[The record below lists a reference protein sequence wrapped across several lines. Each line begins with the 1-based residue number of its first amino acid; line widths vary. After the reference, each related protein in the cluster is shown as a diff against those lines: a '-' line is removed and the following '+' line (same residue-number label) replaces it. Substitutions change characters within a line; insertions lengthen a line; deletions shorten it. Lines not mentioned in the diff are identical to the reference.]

1 MCKSQSITGIRT
13 QVIFITV
20 FYSKVYGPAAMCRS
34 WKTTALGPREGCS
47 IQSWKGILKASGYVR
62 HPWTKAWAPRAVKT
76 SPLPGEF
83 WKGVA
88 KWIESPQTQGFEI
101 IAKHSTTQSLS
112 FRDQRIFGRWIKMI
126 LGNLR
131 GVTSVFH
138 VQFTNPHEIP
148 YSQVFRVPVCFL
160 HELRCHQD
168 FEAPHSKAGEP
179 GTWYIFWSQKVTL
192 LLETGAKS
200 SEPPSG
206 QPRCCAAGIFL
217 GHRFKPCG
225 SRNWDSLISR
235 YLLVRTR
242 VSTLENFP
250 LNPGQT
256 TQKHQRWPARDHG
269 VKMVLLWRHLSICIM
284 QCTIICR

>member
-1 MCKSQSITGIRT
+1 
-13 QVIFITV
+13 
-20 FYSKVYGPAAMCRS
+20 
-34 WKTTALGPREGCS
+34 
-47 IQSWKGILKASGYVR
+47 
-62 HPWTKAWAPRAVKT
+62 
-76 SPLPGEF
+76 
-83 WKGVA
+83 
-88 KWIESPQTQGFEI
+88 
-101 IAKHSTTQSLS
+101 
-112 FRDQRIFGRWIKMI
+112 MI

-160 HELRCHQD
+160 HEFRCHQD

-206 QPRCCAAGIFL
+206 QFCCCAARIFL

-250 LNPGQT
+250 LNPSQT
-256 TQKHQRWPARDHG
+256 TQKHQRSPPTLACKRPWCEDGAPVEA
-269 VKMVLLWRHLSICIM
+269 SIYM
-284 QCTIICR
+284 HHAMYHNM